1 MITTSYGTWCTKV
14 DDLALTVEQTIA
26 ETLGDADEYDIDA
39 IAADYRTAINKALP
53 EGVTLAGNDFYGPYY
68 TEDATW
74 GPELE
79 DEDGRLDIK
88 AIVLGVDLWAIAAK
102 HEIAG

>member
-1 MITTSYGTWCTKV
+1 MTTTSYGTWNNRV
-14 DDLALTVEQTIA
+14 DGDALTVEQTIA

-88 AIVLGVDLWAIAAK
+88 AIVGNIDLWAIAAE